1 MFRLYTSKHKLR
13 LTLTA
18 AMQLSQSGGE
28 GGKSRDFF
36 YERSRNFLPNQNTGI
51 PYMKLIL
58 ITIPGRAI
66 CKENI
71 ELIMNVLDLYYIK
84 YTFSTRLT
92 NNTVEKQVDLD
103 IICLHSSWSYYT
115 VLL

>member
-1 MFRLYTSKHKLR
+1 
-13 LTLTA
+13 
-18 AMQLSQSGGE
+18 
-28 GGKSRDFF
+28 
-36 YERSRNFLPNQNTGI
+36 
-51 PYMKLIL
+51 
-58 ITIPGRAI
+58 
-66 CKENI
+66 
-71 ELIMNVLDLYYIK
+71 MNVDLYYIK